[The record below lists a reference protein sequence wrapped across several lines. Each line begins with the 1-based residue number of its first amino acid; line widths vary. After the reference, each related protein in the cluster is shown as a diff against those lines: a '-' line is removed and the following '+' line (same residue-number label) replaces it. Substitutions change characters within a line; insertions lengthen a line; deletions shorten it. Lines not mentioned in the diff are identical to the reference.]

1 MTYRL
6 MAEWAADLACK
17 KLGVDKKCVTAETPL
32 PGSRAPKDVPSGKTF
47 DMSVGQ
53 KSAYHRHGELAEK
66 IPSSTE
72 YDNSL
77 VCECEDVSVGEVN
90 YALNELHVTNM
101 IDLRR
106 RTRVGMGTCQ
116 GELCA
121 CRAAGLLGEAHNCAK
136 KAKGDLA
143 TFLNECWKGVYPV
156 AWGDAL
162 RENEFTQWLYGG
174 VCDMKLNN
182 EEVEK

>member
-1 MTYRL
+1 M
-6 MAEWAADLACK
+6 
-17 KLGVDKKCVTAETPL
+17 
-32 PGSRAPKDVPSGKTF
+32 
-47 DMSVGQ
+47 
-53 KSAYHRHGELAEK
+53 
-66 IPSSTE
+66 
-72 YDNSL
+72 
-77 VCECEDVSVGEVN
+77 CECEDVSVGEVN

-143 TFLNECWKGVYPV
+143 TFLNERWKGVYPV